1 MGEALP
7 ASVWVADMPGGV
19 VTATTQAIIKLK
31 ESHIFPNTPL
41 FIYFR

>member
-1 MGEALP
+1 MNNGRGFTGLRMA
-7 ASVWVADMPGGV
+7 AMPGGV

-31 ESHIFPNTPL
+31 ELIL